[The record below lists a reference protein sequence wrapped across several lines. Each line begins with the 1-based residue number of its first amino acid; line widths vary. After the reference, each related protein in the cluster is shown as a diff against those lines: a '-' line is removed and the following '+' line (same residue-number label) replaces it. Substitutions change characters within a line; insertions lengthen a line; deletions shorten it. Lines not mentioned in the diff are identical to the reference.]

1 MQGGNI
7 MSAIKA
13 RKQGNSIMITIPSA
27 LGVEAGEEFF
37 VSKKDNGAII
47 LIPKVE
53 DHFVDAEDGE
63 YYMPE
68 EDVGYSPAEGEL
80 DGL

>member
-1 MQGGNI
+1 
-7 MSAIKA
+7 MSTVKT

-27 LGVEAGEEFF
+27 LGVEEGEEFF
-37 VSKKDNGAII
+37 FIEKDNGALT

-53 DHFVDAEDGE
+53 DHFANIEDGE

-68 EDVGYSPAEGEL
+68 EDVGYAPGEGEL
-80 DGL
+80 DEL

>member
-1 MQGGNI
+1 
-7 MSAIKA
+7 MSTIKA
-13 RKQGNSIMITIPSA
+13 RKQGNSIVITIPSA

-37 VSKKDNGAII
+37 VIKKDNGSIT

-53 DHFVDAEDGE
+53 DHFAEVKDGE

-68 EDVGYSPAEGEL
+68 EDVGYTPVEGEL
-80 DGL
+80 DEL